1 MLKITPTRKHTEW
14 KFLLPAILLIF
25 IFSAARAEV
34 LFEVGKHVLENGL
47 TVLTVEDHS
56 TPAISYQVWYHVG
69 SKNEHLGLT
78 GISHFLEHLMF
89 KGSEH
94 VEAEEHSK
102 IIQANGGV
110 DNAWTSFDNTT
121 YWENLPSDKLDLAAF
136 LESDRQRSLSI
147 APESFDSEKE
157 VVKEERRWRTDNDL
171 YGAMFE
177 QLQNLF
183 WVAHPYH
190 WEIIGFMSDIEAITL
205 EDIREHYR
213 CYYAPD
219 NTVLVISG
227 DFKTEEALET
237 VHKYYADMTAQ
248 IPPPPVTIVEPE
260 QIGERRADVHK
271 IAQLPSFIA
280 GYHVPEAG
288 HPDTYPLEVAA
299 RILFTGQSS
308 RAYQRLIYQDQIATF
323 IDGGVWALEDNGM
336 FYVMAGMQSD
346 HSTKEGEAALYEEID
361 KLKNQPVAEKELQ
374 KAKNQL
380 EAQFIFGLESNSDK
394 GEWVGYYE
402 TILGDYSIMFREPA
416 RYQAVS
422 AQDVMRVCQKYL
434 NEKNRTVV
442 TLIPEA
448 SPEPGS

>member
-1 MLKITPTRKHTEW
+1 MLRKYFIKHREVW
-14 KFLLPAILLIF
+14 ALLVPLALLL
-25 IFSAARAEV
+25 FSSNGFGGDV
-34 LFEVGKHVLENGL
+34 SFPVGKHVLDNGL

-69 SKNEHLGLT
+69 SKNERPGLT

-89 KGSEH
+89 KGSAN
-94 VEAEEHSK
+94 VGPEEHSK

-121 YWENLPSDKLDLAAF
+121 YFENLPSDKLDLAAF

-147 APESFDSEKE
+147 SPESFASEKE

-190 WEIIGFMSDIEAITL
+190 WEIIGFMSDIEAIKL
-205 EDIREHYR
+205 EDVREHYR
-213 CYYAPD
+213 LHYAPN
-219 NTVLVISG
+219 NTVVVISG
-227 DFKTEEALET
+227 DFETEEALKT
-237 VHKYYADMTAQ
+237 IRKYYSDISAQ
-248 IPPPPVTIVEPE
+248 PAPPPVTTVEPE

-271 IAQLPSFIA
+271 IAQLPSFIV

-288 HPDTYPLEVAA
+288 HPDTYPLQVAA
-299 RILFTGQSS
+299 KILFDGQSS
-308 RAYQRLIYQDQIATF
+308 RVYQRLVYQDQMATF
-323 IDGGVWALEDNGM
+323 VDGGVWALEHNGM
-336 FYVMAGMQSD
+336 FYVLGGIQSG
-346 HSTKEGEAALYEEID
+346 HTTEEAEKALYQEIEKTQSELVPD
-361 KLKNQPVAEKELQ
+361 KELE

-380 EAQFIFGLESNSDK
+380 EADFIFDLESNSDK

-402 TILGDYSIMFREPA
+402 TVLGDYHKMFEEPA
-416 RYQAVS
+416 RYQAVT
-422 AQDVMRVCQKYL
+422 AEDVMRVCNQYL
-434 NEKNRTVV
+434 SKKNRTVV
-442 TLIPEA
+442 TLIPE
-448 SPEPGS
+448 SPPEPGS